1 MEITVCIG
9 SSCHLKG
16 SMQVVER
23 LQKLILTHNL
33 VETIDLRGSF
43 CMNRCQTGVC
53 VRVDG
58 ADYSVTPESTERFFL
73 EKILPGCAQ
82 TQRAIDQ

>member
-23 LQKLILTHNL
+23 LQKLIATHHL

-43 CMNRCQTGVC
+43 CMNRCQTGVS
-53 VRVDG
+53 VRLDG
-58 ADYSVTPESTERFFL
+58 MDYSLTPESAERFFL
-73 EKILPGCAQ
+73 ETVLPRC
-82 TQRAIDQ
+82 TLTRRALD